1 MENKQEI
8 LDKIEHCKYVVGTTK
23 NPRCKRDHIK
33 AIHRLEKE
41 LKNDR
46 NWFNK
51 TRREKRRK

>member
-46 NWFNK
+46 N
-51 TRREKRRK
+51 